1 MWRRSDGVAMGRVD
15 RWQNLV
21 NGSFSL
27 CERAVAGDA
36 SVSRDRALEFLNG
49 VLEVFPPSIDPVDDF
64 EGYAV
69 RRMALALREA
79 LLAER
84 VES

>member
-1 MWRRSDGVAMGRVD
+1 MGRVD

-27 CERAVAGDA
+27 CERAVAGDPE
-36 SVSRDRALEFLNG
+36 VSRDRALEFLNG
-49 VLEVFPPSIDPVDDF
+49 VLEVFSSSIDPVDDF

-69 RRMALALREA
+69 RRMALALRET
-79 LLAER
+79 LLTER
-84 VES
+84 SATEAKGSG